1 MQDMAVG
8 TSLSLQLADFGTRSL
23 VTHGLMA
30 VGFVGAV
37 VSGLFVEGQLGIVSM
52 AAFINFTAGLWICQS
67 IHSLGNAATE
77 DEYEGV
83 LKELL
88 NRV

>member
-1 MQDMAVG
+1 MAVG
-8 TSLSLQLADFGTRSL
+8 TRLSLQFADFGTRSL

-30 VGFVGAV
+30 LGFLGAV
-37 VSGLFVEGQLGIVSM
+37 GSGLFVDGQLGIISM

-67 IHSLGNAATE
+67 IHSLGNSAT
-77 DEYEGV
+77 DEEYQGV
-83 LKELL
+83 LKEIL